1 MAIDLIAGRGGGGV
15 PFDLKA
21 RMQRGQDLNRAMR
34 QGGQIGVG
42 DEAALP
48 QPRGIDGDDAF
59 IDVYGS
65 SFTDTMQ
72 DLLNS
77 VDMDQKVSNEQ
88 IEAFVAG
95 EQDNVH
101 EVMVAMNRAQLS
113 FQFMTEVRNK
123 GLETY
128 QELMRMQI

>member
-1 MAIDLIAGRGGGGV
+1 MAINSISGAGGSV

-21 RMQRGQDLNRAMR
+21 RMQRAQDIGRSMR
-34 QGGQIGVG
+34 NAGASGIG
-42 DEAALP
+42 DSAALP
-48 QPRGIDGDDAF
+48 QPPGFDGDDAF
-59 IDVYGS
+59 IDIYGS
-65 SFTDTMQ
+65 SFKDTMT
-72 DLLNS
+72 DLLDS
-77 VDMDQKVSNEQ
+77 VDLDQKVSNEQ
-88 IEAFVAG
+88 IESFVAG
-95 EQDNVH
+95 EQENVH